1 MTDDR
6 RHTLNLSYSMIDS
19 TFYFDFSAFIT
30 EQYFAGFYTY
40 FSIDD
45 QLPPTPSRTHTQGTA
60 VPQPR
65 SLCGFII
72 VVIVVVVI
80 VTVVTTVFPPLSC
93 DLFDCYVFVCHRVL
107 SLSSSGGGHPA
118 HHICHHRRHRGRRR
132 RRRCGRRHRRRR
144 RPRLRRRRRHLTP
157 PPRNL
162 FDCRL
167 CVLVPRHVVSP

>member
-1 MTDDR
+1 
-6 RHTLNLSYSMIDS
+6 MIDS
-19 TFYFDFSAFIT
+19 TFYFDFSAFFT

-45 QLPPTPSRTHTQGTA
+45 QSPPTPSRTRTQGTA

-65 SLCGFII
+65 SLRGFI
-72 VVIVVVVI
+72 VVVVVVVVI
-80 VTVVTTVFPPLSC
+80 VTAVTTVFPPLSC

-107 SLSSSGGGHPA
+107 SLSSSGGGHPT
-118 HHICHHRRHRGRRR
+118 HRIRYRRRHSGRRSR
-132 RRRCGRRHRRRR
+132 RRRCGRRRRRR
-144 RPRLRRRRRHLTP
+144 RPRPRLRCRRRHLTP

-162 FDCRL
+162 FDCHL